1 MSTSDNNP
9 ASLMARLAPA
19 SPAGEPAGEGVLRPG
34 YIIDPRADLIWFL
47 GLPFLAI
54 AAALVCHRWLPLMA
68 LASIGLWITIP
79 HHFAT
84 WLRTYGLPEDWER
97 WRLPLIYGPLAV
109 MAITFLGI
117 RYAPATLLLVTLLWD
132 HQHSLMQQYGLAR
145 IYDVKARTGGSRA
158 ARFDFWLNWILYGNM
173 LLTAPLFVR
182 LWGAEAY
189 RWSLPLNTQS
199 LVWIQNGSYALT
211 ALFLLAY
218 LWHSVQCMRTSQPLN
233 PIKYL
238 FIGSSYFLWYFTSW
252 QTDSL
257 LAFGVAHRLM
267 HGVQYMVFVNSYLGR
282 KLEKNETLLR
292 VSEHQRRWWESARVF
307 VLKSLKSRRTV
318 TFTALGGLYVL
329 FYQLLLLR
337 PLDELGFGIVNF
349 MGVGPQPRPGMSD
362 VSRASA
368 YDLFAITLIQA
379 LPVTHYYFD
388 SFIWKVRDAKVQQG
402 L

>member
-1 MSTSDNNP
+1 MSTSDNTP
-9 ASLMARLAPA
+9 VPVIARPVLVP
-19 SPAGEPAGEGVLRPG
+19 SAGGPVMGGPLRMG
-34 YIIDPRADLIWFL
+34 YIISPKSDLVWFL
-47 GLPFLAI
+47 GLPFVAI
-54 AAALVCHRWLPLMA
+54 AVALICHQWLPLMA

-84 WLRTYGLPEDWER
+84 WLRTYGLQEDWDR
-97 WRLPLIYGPLAV
+97 WKQPLIYGPLAV
-109 MAITFLGI
+109 MAATFLGM

-132 HQHSLMQQYGLAR
+132 HQHSVMQQYGLAR
-145 IYDVKARTGGSRA
+145 IYDVKARTGGPHG
-158 ARFDFWLNWILYGNM
+158 ARFDFWLNWILYCNM

-189 RWSLPLNTQS
+189 RWSLPITTQT
-199 LVWIQNGSYALT
+199 LVWIQDGSYLLT
-211 ALFLLAY
+211 ALFLVVY
-218 LWHSVQCMRTSQPLN
+218 LVQVIVSVRASQALN
-233 PIKYL
+233 PIKFL
-238 FIGSSYFLWYFTSW
+238 FMGSSYFLWYFTSW

-267 HGVQYMVFVNSYLGR
+267 HGVQYIVFVNSYLGKKSQQPDSVVSHNGQR
-282 KLEKNETLLR
+282 RTWSMHIRESLLKLLR
-292 VSEHQRRWWESARVF
+292 
-307 VLKSLKSRRTV
+307 SRRTA
-318 TFTALGGLYVL
+318 TFLALGGLYVI

-368 YDLFAITLIQA
+368 YDLFAMTLIQA

>member
-9 ASLMARLAPA
+9 ATLIVRLAPTL
-19 SPAGEPAGEGVLRPG
+19 PAGGPTENVLLRTG
-34 YIIDPRADLIWFL
+34 YIIDPKADFVWFV

-54 AAALVCHRWLPLMA
+54 AMALICHRWLPLMA

-84 WLRTYGLPEDWER
+84 WLRTYGLQEDWER
-97 WRLPLIYGPLAV
+97 WKLPLIYGPLAV

-145 IYDVKARTGGSRA
+145 IYDMKARTGGPRA

-189 RWSLPLNTQS
+189 RWALPLSTQS
-199 LVWIQNGSYALT
+199 LVWIQNGSYAVT

-218 LWHSVQCMRTSQPLN
+218 LWHVVRCLRMSRPVN
-233 PIKYL
+233 PMKYL

-257 LAFGVAHRLM
+257 LTYGVAHRLM

-282 KLEKNETLLR
+282 KLEKEQSLTQEGR
-292 VSEHQRRWWESARVF
+292 QRRWWQGPWDV
-307 VLKSLKSRRTV
+307 VLKMLKHRRTI
-318 TFTALGGLYVL
+318 TFIGLGVLYVL
-329 FYQLLLLR
+329 LYQLLLLR